1 MESAMP
7 GRREKQKRDR
17 QRRILTAA
25 SALFASKGYAETSM
39 QEIADAADL
48 AVGTLY
54 NYFRAKPDLLVAIL
68 RHETEE
74 LLAAGARILEQ
85 PTGAPLDAVCELID
99 AYAGLL
105 AAHPRGL
112 WRELS
117 RAALGEPEPLG
128 ARVFESDLRL
138 IAQIATFLDRLD
150 ERGALVQGVDSG
162 RLAIAVYAIYFTWL
176 NAYLVNEA
184 MTLDDLRREIRHGV
198 AAVLGGNLVRAGATT
213 TQRSETLE
221 GR

>member
-1 MESAMP
+1 MA
-7 GRREKQKRDR
+7 GRRQKQKRDR
-17 QRRILTAA
+17 QQRILAAA
-25 SALFASKGYAETSM
+25 SALFASQGYAETSM

-68 RHETEE
+68 RRETEE
-74 LLAAGARILEQ
+74 LLAAGAGILERS
-85 PTGAPLDAVCELID
+85 TGAPLDAVCELID

-105 AAHPRGL
+105 TAHPRGL

-117 RAALGEPEPLG
+117 SAALGEPEPLG

-198 AAVLGGNLVRAGATT
+198 AVVLGGNLVRAGETT
-213 TQRSETLE
+213 TQQSETLE